1 MRREAYNKKV
11 AEENEKQESSKRVAE
26 ENEKQKATSKEAAE
40 EDEEQQETK
49 KKTAE
54 ENKEQ
59 QETKETKETGDV
71 ENVLADNLQ
80 SQSIKQH
87 WTFSEFVNHSKTENN
102 KHLFLNQGAEAHHVK
117 LNLTRKSSNQTL
129 FQVFIILKRTFFEIM
144 MPYICFLV

>member
-1 MRREAYNKKV
+1 M
-11 AEENEKQESSKRVAE
+11 
-26 ENEKQKATSKEAAE
+26 AE
-40 EDEEQQETK
+40 EDE
-49 KKTAE
+49 
-54 ENKEQ
+54 EQ

-80 SQSIKQH
+80 SQSIDQN

-129 FQVFIILKRTFFEIM
+129 FQVFIIIKRALFEIV
-144 MPYICFLV
+144 MPHICFWV

>member
-80 SQSIKQH
+80 SQSIDQN

-117 LNLTRKSSNQTL
+117 INLTRKSTTQTL
-129 FQVFIILKRTFFEIM
+129 FQVFIILKRAFFEIM
-144 MPYICFLV
+144 MLYICFWV